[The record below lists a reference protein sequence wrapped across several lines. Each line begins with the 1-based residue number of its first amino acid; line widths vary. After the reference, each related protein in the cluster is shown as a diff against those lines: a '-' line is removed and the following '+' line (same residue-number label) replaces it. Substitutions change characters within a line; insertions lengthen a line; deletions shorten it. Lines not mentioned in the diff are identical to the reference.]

1 MASTTGKNR
10 SILAGLVAGSGP
22 AVTDTPTME
31 GREALA
37 PAAGRLGDRLSTL
50 ARVTSGDIKEKT
62 LYLVDPARCR
72 MWTHHNRRYD
82 LLSPSACAE
91 LLEGIRSQGGQEF
104 PAIVRR
110 VKDDPNFDYE
120 VICGARRHWVVSY
133 LRSVEHREIKFLIE
147 ERELNDEAAFRLAD
161 IENRARQDISDYE
174 RALDYL
180 HALDAYYGGVS
191 RRMAERL
198 EMSAAWLS
206 RFLDLGKMPE
216 QIVAAFGDLRLLRSN
231 HARELKPY
239 LERHDQRARM
249 LSEAHEL
256 ARKQTASQ
264 AAGYGFLEAAK
275 VVSALKAAAE
285 GPKAA
290 PAAEKAEPE
299 LVTSPSNA
307 PLFTSVLKGRHRLVL
322 ELKLDSSASDDEF
335 VDAFR
340 QELAAKRSR

>member
-10 SILAGLVAGSGP
+10 SILAGLVAGSG
-22 AVTDTPTME
+22 ALVTETPIETV
-31 GREALA
+31 REAQP
-37 PAAGRLGDRLSTL
+37 PAAGRLGERLSTL

-82 LLSPSACAE
+82 LLSPAACAE
-91 LLEGIRSQGGQEF
+91 LLDGIRSQGGQEF

-110 VKDDPNFDYE
+110 VKDDPDFDYE

-133 LRSVEHREIKFLIE
+133 LRTVEHRDIKFLIE
-147 ERELNDEAAFRLAD
+147 ERELSDEAAFRLAD

-198 EMSAAWLS
+198 EMSPAWLS
-206 RFLDLGKMPE
+206 RFLDLGKLPT
-216 QIVAAFGDLRLLRSN
+216 QIVAAFGDLRLLRGN

-239 LERHDQRARM
+239 LERNEQRARM

-256 ARKQTASQ
+256 ARKQAAAQ
-264 AAGYGFLEAAK
+264 AAGYAFMEPAK
-275 VVSALKAAAE
+275 VVLALKAAAE
-285 GPKAA
+285 GPKDKA
-290 PAAEKAEPE
+290 AAEKAEPE

-307 PLFTSVLKGRHRLVL
+307 PLFTSVLKGRNRLVL
-322 ELKLDSSASDDEF
+322 ELKLDSSATDDEF
-335 VDAFR
+335 VEAFR
-340 QELAAKRSR
+340 QELATKRR

>member
-22 AVTDTPTME
+22 AVTETPTE
-31 GREALA
+31 AGREASAAA
-37 PAAGRLGDRLSTL
+37 PARLGERLSTL

-82 LLSPSACAE
+82 LLSPAACAE

-133 LRSVEHREIKFLIE
+133 LRTIEHRDIKFLVE

-161 IENRARQDISDYE
+161 IENRARQDLSDYE

-198 EMSAAWLS
+198 EMSPAWLS
-206 RFLDLGKMPE
+206 RFLDLGKLPQ
-216 QIVAAFGDLRLLRSN
+216 QIVAAFGDLRLLKGN

-239 LERHDQRARM
+239 LERNEQRARM

-256 ARKQTASQ
+256 ARKQAAAQ
-264 AAGYGFLEAAK
+264 AAGYAHMEPAK
-275 VVSALKAAAE
+275 VVAALKAAAE
-285 GPKAA
+285 GPKA
-290 PAAEKAEPE
+290 PAGEKPEPE

-307 PLFTSVLKGRHRLVL
+307 PLFTSVLKGRNRLVL

-335 VDAFR
+335 VEAFR
-340 QELAAKRSR
+340 QELATKRR